1 MMKDWKKK
9 TVRHL
14 REYDA
19 LCRAKENLLA
29 ELEWRPDS
37 PGLQERLAKVSGRI
51 RQTDRAL
58 AILTP
63 ENRLVLQLLDI
74 SRVKCNGARV
84 CELLGCE
91 ISTVYRRRDKAL
103 RQFAQALGK

>member
-1 MMKDWKKK
+1 MKDWKEKA
-9 TVRHL
+9 VLHL

-19 LCRAKENLLA
+19 LCRARENLLA
-29 ELEWRPDS
+29 VLSWNGDN
-37 PGLQERLAKVSGRI
+37 PGLQSRLAKVSCRI

-58 AILTP
+58 AALTP
-63 ENRLVLQLLDI
+63 EDRLVLQLMDI
-74 SRVKCNGARV
+74 NRVRGNGARV

-91 ISTVYRRRDKAL
+91 NSTVYRRRDKAL